1 MRISRKD
8 IDFDGEKIKKCNFY
22 KSKKL
27 FNIYQ
32 TEASKK

>member
-1 MRISRKD
+1 MRISRTD